1 MSLVYRSAIVLA
13 CRGLR
18 LACPG
23 LQPGQPPIPEGE
35 ALSKS
40 LDLFLVDHNI
50 VLLEVV
56 LRRFLEIDHLP
67 AETVKDP
74 DGEIVELAVDRDPML
89 GVGDIWAGGVLAW
102 HE

>member
-67 AETVKDP
+67 A
-74 DGEIVELAVDRDPML
+74 DGQGSRR
-89 GVGDIWAGGVLAW
+89 
-102 HE
+102 